1 MVSKKRRRHEREFK
15 LAAVSRLEE
24 AVDVSELGRELG
36 VSRGLLY
43 KWRAKFMA
51 GGPEALRTTGRRR
64 LVEKASSSARDEDG
78 GSRRIAELER
88 KIGEQQLE
96 LDFFRAALRQVRVRR
111 RPNGG
116 RGGPA
121 STR

>member
-1 MVSKKRRRHEREFK
+1 VSKKRRRHERVFK
-15 LAAVSRLEE
+15 LKAVARLEK
-24 AVDVSELGRELG
+24 AVDVSELARELG

-43 KWRAKFMA
+43 KWQAKLRK

-64 LVEKASSSARDEDG
+64 LVETASAQREEDG
-78 GSRRIAELER
+78 GAGRRIAELER
-88 KIGEQQLE
+88 KVGEQQLE
-96 LDFFRAALRQVRVRR
+96 LDFFRAALRQVKGRR